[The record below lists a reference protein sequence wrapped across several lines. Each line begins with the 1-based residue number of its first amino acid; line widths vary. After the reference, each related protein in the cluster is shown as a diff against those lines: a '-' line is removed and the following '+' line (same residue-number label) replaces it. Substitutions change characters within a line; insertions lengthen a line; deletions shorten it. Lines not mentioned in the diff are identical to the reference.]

1 MGVKILSCSFVEIYM
16 KPGSDIT
23 QPLRSGD
30 RKVLARC
37 ISAVENESEGWM
49 DLMQSIDVPNIPVIG
64 ITGPPG
70 AGKSTLISNL
80 IQHYLQEGKKI
91 GVVAVDPSSPFHHG
105 SLLGDRLRMS
115 LHFANPNVYIRSVAA
130 RGSLGGLTDK
140 AMEITDVMKA
150 AGFDIIIIETV
161 GIGQSETEIASLA
174 DVTVL
179 VLVPESGDEIQTLK
193 AGVMEIA
200 DIYVVNK
207 ADHADAEKFADSV
220 SWMAKMKPSEGWT
233 PPVVQCIATQGD
245 GTQELTSQIGT
256 FLSSQAVNRKRV
268 LLFAEKAYR
277 LIAKERMKDINKTF
291 LAEQLEKKSGEKNF
305 NLYRFV
311 KSMVG

>member
-1 MGVKILSCSFVEIYM
+1 MKSFSAI
-16 KPGSDIT
+16 S
-23 QPLRSGD
+23 QQLRSGD
-30 RKVLARC
+30 HKLLARC
-37 ISAVENESEGWM
+37 ISMVENESEGWM
-49 DLMQSIDVPNIPVIG
+49 DLLQSLDVTPVPVIG

-80 IQHYLQEGKKI
+80 VQHYSKDGKKI
-91 GVVAVDPSSPFHHG
+91 AVLAVDPSSPFHHG

-115 LHFANPNVYIRSVAA
+115 LHFSNPGVYIRSVAA

-150 AGFDIIIIETV
+150 ADFDLIIIETV

-207 ADHADAEKFADSV
+207 ADHEDAEKFADSV
-220 SWMAKMKPSEGWT
+220 LWMSQMKHNAEWT
-233 PPVVQCIATQGD
+233 APVVKSIATQD
-245 GTQELTSQIGT
+245 SGTKELIENIGA
-256 FLSSQAVNRKRV
+256 FLSSGAVNSKRT

-277 LIAKERMKDINKTF
+277 LIARERMKDINKSA
-291 LAEQLEKKSGEKNF
+291 LAEQLQQKINEKGF
-305 NLYRFV
+305 NLYKFV
-311 KSMVG
+311 KSIVS

>member
-1 MGVKILSCSFVEIYM
+1 MENNSSAIER
-16 KPGSDIT
+16 
-23 QPLRSGD
+23 LRNGD
-30 RKVLARC
+30 RQALARC
-37 ISAVENESEGWM
+37 ISIVENESEGWM
-49 DLMQSIDVPNIPVIG
+49 DLMQSLEVTKVPVIG
-64 ITGPPG
+64 VTGPPG
-70 AGKSTLISNL
+70 AGKSTLINNL
-80 IQHYLQEGKKI
+80 VQHYSNQGKKI
-91 GVVAVDPSSPFHHG
+91 GVLAVDPSSPFHHG

-115 LHFANPNVYIRSVAA
+115 PHFANPNVYIRSVAT

-150 AGFDIIIIETV
+150 AGFDLILVETV

-179 VLVPESGDEIQTLK
+179 VLVPESGDEVQTLK

-207 ADHADAEKFADSV
+207 ADHAEADKFADSV
-220 SWMAKMKPSEGWT
+220 LWMSQMKPSEGWT
-233 PPVVQCIATQGD
+233 PPVVKCIATQGS
-245 GTQELTSQIGT
+245 GTGELVQHITT
-256 FLSSQAVNRKRV
+256 FLSSKAVNRKRT

-277 LIAKERMKDINKTF
+277 LIAKGRMKDIDKNT
-291 LAEQLEKKSGEKNF
+291 LAQQLEKKLSERGF

-311 KSMVG
+311 KEIAG

>member
-1 MGVKILSCSFVEIYM
+1 MENNSSAIER
-16 KPGSDIT
+16 
-23 QPLRSGD
+23 LRNGD
-30 RKVLARC
+30 LHALARC
-37 ISAVENESEGWM
+37 ISIVENESEGWM
-49 DLMQSIDVPNIPVIG
+49 DLMQSLEVTKVPVIG
-64 ITGPPG
+64 VSCPPG

-80 IQHYLQEGKKI
+80 VQHYSREGKKI
-91 GVVAVDPSSPFHHG
+91 GVLAVDPSSPFHHG

-115 LHFANPNVYIRSVAA
+115 LHFSNPDVYIRSVAA

-150 AGFDIIIIETV
+150 AGFDIILIETV

-179 VLVPESGDEIQTLK
+179 VLVPESGDDVQTLK

-207 ADHADAEKFADSV
+207 ADHADADKFANSV
-220 SWMAKMKPSEGWT
+220 SWMSQMKPSEGWT
-233 PPVVQCIATQGD
+233 PPVVKCIATQD
-245 GTQELTSQIGT
+245 TGTKELAESIEA

-277 LIAKERMKDINKTF
+277 LIAKERMKDIDKSA
-291 LAEQLEKKSGEKNF
+291 LAEKL
-305 NLYRFV
+305 
-311 KSMVG
+311 

>member
-1 MGVKILSCSFVEIYM
+1 MESF
-16 KPGSDIT
+16 STLT
-23 QPLRSGD
+23 QQLHNGD
-30 RKVLARC
+30 LKALARC
-37 ISAVENESEGWM
+37 ITLVENESDGWM
-49 DLMQSIDVPNIPVIG
+49 DLMQLLKVRDVPVIG

-70 AGKSTLISNL
+70 AGKSTLIGNL
-80 IQHYLQEGKKI
+80 IQHYSREKKKT
-91 GVVAVDPSSPFHHG
+91 GVLAVDPSSPFHHG

-115 LHFANPNVYIRSVAA
+115 PHFTNPEVYIRSLAA

-140 AMEITDVMKA
+140 AIEITDVMKA

-174 DVTVL
+174 DATVL

-193 AGVMEIA
+193 AGIMEIA

-220 SWMAKMKPSEGWT
+220 SWMAKLKPVSGWAV
-233 PPVVQCIATQGD
+233 PVIKCIATRD
-245 GTQELTSQIGT
+245 EGTGELSESVKR
-256 FLSSQAVNRKRV
+256 FLDSRAVNRKR
-268 LLFAEKAYR
+268 LQLFAEKAYR
-277 LIAKERMKDINKTF
+277 LIARERMKDIDKDA
-291 LAEQLEKKSGEKNF
+291 LIKQLEQKVNDKDF

-311 KSMVG
+311 QAILR

>member
-1 MGVKILSCSFVEIYM
+1 MESF
-16 KPGSDIT
+16 SSIT
-23 QPLRSGD
+23 RQLQNGD
-30 RKVLARC
+30 RKTLARC
-37 ISAVENESEGWM
+37 ITSVENESEGWM
-49 DLMQSIDVPNIPVIG
+49 DLLQSLDVRSTPVIG

-70 AGKSTLISNL
+70 AGKSTLISSL
-80 IQHYLQEGKKI
+80 IQHYSKEGKKI
-91 GVVAVDPSSPFHHG
+91 GVLAVDPSSPFHHG

-115 LHFANPNVYIRSVAA
+115 LHFSNPGVYIRSVAA

-140 AMEITDVMKA
+140 AMEITDVMRA

-200 DIYVVNK
+200 DIYIVNK
-207 ADHADAEKFADSV
+207 ADHADAEKFAESV
-220 SWMAKMKPSEGWT
+220 SWMTQMKRSEGWT
-233 PPVVQCIATQGD
+233 APVIKCIATQD
-245 GTQELTSQIGT
+245 EGTKELAESIQK
-256 FLSSQAVNRKRV
+256 FLASGAMNRKKVSV
-268 LLFAEKAYR
+268 LAEKAFR
-277 LIAKERMKDINKTF
+277 LIAKERMKDVNKTA
-291 LAEQLEKKSGEKNF
+291 LVEQLEKKVSEKGF

-311 KSMVG
+311 KNVK

>member
-1 MGVKILSCSFVEIYM
+1 MENNSSAVER
-16 KPGSDIT
+16 
-23 QPLRSGD
+23 LRNGD
-30 RKVLARC
+30 RHALARC
-37 ISAVENESEGWM
+37 ISIVENESEGWM
-49 DLMQSIDVPNIPVIG
+49 DLMQSLEVTKVPVIG

-80 IQHYLQEGKKI
+80 VQHYSTEGKKI
-91 GVVAVDPSSPFHHG
+91 GVLAVDPSSPFHHG

-115 LHFANPNVYIRSVAA
+115 PHFANPNVYIRSVAT

-150 AGFDIIIIETV
+150 AGFDLILIETV

-179 VLVPESGDEIQTLK
+179 VLVPESGDEVQTLK

-207 ADHADAEKFADSV
+207 ADHADADKFADSV
-220 SWMAKMKPSEGWT
+220 LWMSQMKPAEGWT
-233 PPVVQCIATQGD
+233 PPVVKCIATQD
-245 GTQELTSQIGT
+245 FGTGELMQHITT
-256 FLSSQAVNRKRV
+256 FLSSKAVNRKRT

-277 LIAKERMKDINKTF
+277 LIAKERMKDVDKNV
-291 LAEQLEKKSGEKNF
+291 LAQQLEKKLSERGF

-311 KSMVG
+311 KEIVG

>member
-1 MGVKILSCSFVEIYM
+1 MENNSSAIER
-16 KPGSDIT
+16 
-23 QPLRSGD
+23 LRNGD
-30 RKVLARC
+30 RQALARC
-37 ISAVENESEGWM
+37 ISIVENESEGWM
-49 DLMQSIDVPNIPVIG
+49 DLMQSLEVTKVPVIG
-64 ITGPPG
+64 VTGPPG

-80 IQHYLQEGKKI
+80 VQHYSNQGKKI
-91 GVVAVDPSSPFHHG
+91 GVLAVDPSSPFHHG

-115 LHFANPNVYIRSVAA
+115 PHFANPNVYIRSVAT

-140 AMEITDVMKA
+140 AMEMTDVMKA
-150 AGFDIIIIETV
+150 AGFDLILIETV

-179 VLVPESGDEIQTLK
+179 VLVPESGDEVQTLK

-207 ADHADAEKFADSV
+207 ADHADADKFADSV
-220 SWMAKMKPSEGWT
+220 LWMSHMKPAEGWM
-233 PPVVQCIATQGD
+233 PPVVKYIATQD
-245 GTQELTSQIGT
+245 SGTGELVQHITT
-256 FLSSQAVNRKRV
+256 FLSSKAVNRKRT

-277 LIAKERMKDINKTF
+277 LIAKERMKDIDKNT
-291 LAEQLEKKSGEKNF
+291 LVQQLEKKLSERGF

-311 KSMVG
+311 KEVVG

>member
-1 MGVKILSCSFVEIYM
+1 MESFSTIVQQLS
-16 KPGSDIT
+16 
-23 QPLRSGD
+23 SGD

-37 ISAVENESEGWM
+37 ISMVENESDGWM
-49 DLMQSIDVPNIPVIG
+49 DVMQSLDVSKVPVIG

-80 IQHYLQEGKKI
+80 VQHYSAEGKKI
-91 GVVAVDPSSPFHHG
+91 GVLAVDPSSPFHHG

-115 LHFANPNVYIRSVAA
+115 PHFSNPNVYIRSVAT

-150 AGFDIIIIETV
+150 ASFDLILIETV

-179 VLVPESGDEIQTLK
+179 VLVPESGDEVQTLK

-220 SWMAKMKPSEGWT
+220 LWMAKMKPAEVWNY
-233 PPVVQCIATQGD
+233 PVVKCIATQD
-245 GTQELTSQIGT
+245 SGTDELVQHIKA
-256 FLSSQAVNRKRV
+256 FLSSNAVNRKRV

-277 LIAKERMKDINKTF
+277 LIAKDRMKDINKSA
-291 LAEQLEKKSGEKNF
+291 LAQQLEKKLNEKGF

-311 KSMVG
+311 KEIIG

>member
-1 MGVKILSCSFVEIYM
+1 MESF
-16 KPGSDIT
+16 SDIV
-23 QPLRSGD
+23 QQLRSGD
-30 RKVLARC
+30 RKALARC
-37 ISAVENESEGWM
+37 ISLVENESDGWM
-49 DLMQSIDVPNIPVIG
+49 DLMQSLDVSKVPVIG

-80 IQHYLQEGKKI
+80 VQHYSAGGKKI
-91 GVVAVDPSSPFHHG
+91 GVLAVDPSSPFHHG

-115 LHFANPNVYIRSVAA
+115 PHFSNPDVYIRSIAT

-150 AGFDIIIIETV
+150 AGFDLILIETV

-179 VLVPESGDEIQTLK
+179 VLVPESGDEVQTLK

-200 DIYVVNK
+200 DVYVVNK

-220 SWMAKMKPSEGWT
+220 SWMAKMKPTAGWT
-233 PPVVQCIATQGD
+233 YPVVKCIATQD
-245 GTQELTSQIGT
+245 SGTDELVQHI
-256 FLSSQAVNRKRV
+256 
-268 LLFAEKAYR
+268 
-277 LIAKERMKDINKTF
+277 
-291 LAEQLEKKSGEKNF
+291 
-305 NLYRFV
+305 
-311 KSMVG
+311 

>member
-1 MGVKILSCSFVEIYM
+1 MEKNSSLIEKLG
-16 KPGSDIT
+16 
-23 QPLRSGD
+23 SGD
-30 RKVLARC
+30 RQALARC
-37 ISAVENESEGWM
+37 ITIVENESEGWM
-49 DLMQSIDVPNIPVIG
+49 DILQSLPPASVPVIG

-80 IQHYLQEGKKI
+80 VRHYSQEGKKI
-91 GVVAVDPSSPFHHG
+91 GVLAVDPSSPFHHG

-115 LHFANPNVYIRSVAA
+115 LHFSNPDVYIRSVAA

-220 SWMAKMKPSEGWT
+220 LWMAKMKPSEGWT
-233 PPVVQCIATQGD
+233 PPVVNCIATQD
-245 GTQELTSQIGT
+245 SGTSELAEHIKS

-268 LLFAEKAYR
+268 LLYAEKAFR
-277 LIAKERMKDINKTF
+277 LIAKERMKDINKNS
-291 LAEQLEKKSGEKNF
+291 LAEQLEKKLNEKGF

-311 KSMVG
+311 KTYAG

>member
-1 MGVKILSCSFVEIYM
+1 M
-16 KPGSDIT
+16 KESTSLT
-23 QPLRSGD
+23 QQLRDGD
-30 RKVLARC
+30 RKALARC
-37 ISAVENESEGWM
+37 ISTVENESEGWM
-49 DLMQSIDVPNIPVIG
+49 DLLQSLDVAAVPVIG

-80 IQHYLQEGKKI
+80 VQHYSREGKKI
-91 GVVAVDPSSPFHHG
+91 GVLAVDPSSPFHHG
-105 SLLGDRLRMS
+105 SLLGDRLRMN
-115 LHFANPNVYIRSVAA
+115 LHFSNPDVYIRSVAT

-150 AGFDIIIIETV
+150 AGFDLIIIETV

-193 AGVMEIA
+193 AGVMEIE

-207 ADHADAEKFADSV
+207 ADHADAEKFAESV
-220 SWMAKMKPSEGWT
+220 SWMANMKPREGWT
-233 PPVVQCIATQGD
+233 APVVKCVATQD
-245 GTQELTSQIGT
+245 IGT
-256 FLSSQAVNRKRV
+256 KELVENIGAFLSSQAVNSKRI
-268 LLFAEKAYR
+268 LLFVEKAYR
-277 LIAKERMKDINKTF
+277 LIAKERMKDINKDA
-291 LAEQLEKKSGEKNF
+291 LAEQLRQKLNDKKF

-311 KSMVG
+311 KAMEDHRGL